1 MTAAAYN
8 LEGRWD
14 IPAYVWPGV
23 LGLSA
28 ALHFAFLVYGL
39 PELPWSADASEILPE
54 TEVIL
59 EAGGPVFEEV
69 LEQTPQPLD
78 IQETSKTEFVEQS
91 QPELMPVQPVETND
105 LEVLPSEP
113 VQVEQ
118 VQAEPVEVDQ
128 LTVDPI
134 SGVEAPML
142 PQAAPVAAE
151 IIESEE
157 VTALQPETVLQEA
170 VPSVETVPVETLD
183 VPPVDNILLP
193 ETAAS
198 SQIATEI
205 IEPAIE
211 TIVPIVVAE
220 PALPAVTPQDSL
232 QPALVAE
239 AASEPLEPLTQQ
251 STLVTDVSPS
261 QVPLQSGQQ
270 AEDLN
275 TVVSP
280 VVEVTPLAPAIEPSG
295 IDLPQSASQV
305 ILAEETAGDV
315 AQSETVTLTPVE
327 APEIATIA
335 PETQQLTDVEQV
347 ETEVAALTPA
357 DPETSAVPS
366 IDEPSRPAEIV
377 PPVEVATIDP
387 LANITSYVKNYDF
400 GDCAHLSVLS
410 AGADS
415 AEVTAFGTGIG
426 AFAVFDQRFKADQGF
441 EAAIQLRLV
450 TQQQC
455 ALLNALGVSQGIEA
469 AGLVELDK
477 TVVKS
482 GTLTTGLIQRDLPL
496 ARIAAA
502 EEAGLD
508 LGGKGPPELYL
519 IDDAGQI
526 HDGRDF
532 LLPASSATTAG
543 AWRFKVPVVLKSAED
558 QETAL
563 VLAIW
568 NRPVSRQPPRFGTL
582 PPSRVAT
589 VLSEP
594 GVYSIAAFKVS
605 R

>member
-28 ALHFAFLVYGL
+28 ALHLAFLVYGL
-39 PELPWSADASEILPE
+39 PELPWSTDDPDIPPE

-69 LEQTPQPLD
+69 LELTPQPLD
-78 IQETSKTEFVEQS
+78 IQETNKSELLEQS
-91 QPELMPVQPVETND
+91 PPELLPVQPVETNN
-105 LEVLPSEP
+105 LETLPSES

-118 VQAEPVEVDQ
+118 VPA
-128 LTVDPI
+128 DPL
-134 SGVEAPML
+134 SSEEAPLL
-142 PQAAPVAAE
+142 PQAAPVATE
-151 IIESEE
+151 IIEAEE
-157 VTALQPETVLQEA
+157 VTAVQPETVPQEP

-183 VPPVDNILLP
+183 VPQVDNILVP
-193 ETAAS
+193 ETVAS
-198 SQIATEI
+198 SQISAEVL
-205 IEPAIE
+205 EPEIE
-211 TIVPIVVAE
+211 TTVPIVVAE
-220 PALPAVTPQDSL
+220 SAVPAVTPQDSL
-232 QPALVAE
+232 QPPFVTAEPDVITVTEAVAE
-239 AASEPLEPLTQQ
+239 TLEPLTQE
-251 STLVTDVSPS
+251 STVVTDVNPS
-261 QVPLQSGQQ
+261 QVPVLSGQQ

-275 TVVSP
+275 AGVSP
-280 VVEVTPLAPAIEPSG
+280 VVEVTPLAPAIEPPG
-295 IDLPQSASQV
+295 IDLSLNAPQV
-305 ILAEETAGDV
+305 ILAEETSGV
-315 AQSETVTLTPVE
+315 VMPSETVNLTPIA
-327 APEIATIA
+327 APEITTIA

-366 IDEPSRPAEIV
+366 IDEPSRPADIV

-387 LANITSYVKNYDF
+387 LANITSYVKNYNF

-410 AGADS
+410 AGTDS

-426 AFAVFDQRFKADQGF
+426 AFAAFDQKFKADQGF

-482 GTLTTGLIQRDLPL
+482 GTLTTGLIQRDLPM

-543 AWRFKVPVVLKSAED
+543 AWRFKVPVVLKSAEN

-568 NRPVSRQPPRFGTL
+568 NRPASRQPPRFGTL
-582 PPSRVAT
+582 PPSRVAA

-594 GVYSIAAFKVS
+594 GVYSISAFKVS